1 MLIYWRIMRLETLT
15 YANQSKLQNDYCM
28 NPDIK
33 TWLYDILQ
41 SIKEIE
47 SYYAD
52 RPKIFA
58 EFKNDIKTKRAIERN
73 IEIIGEAVNRILK
86 EDQDFQINN
95 ALQIVGTRNRI
106 IHGYDR
112 VSDDMI
118 WSIVVNHLPKL
129 KTEVEGLLDQ

>member
-1 MLIYWRIMRLETLT
+1 
-15 YANQSKLQNDYCM
+15 M

-52 RPKIFA
+52 RPRIFD
-58 EFKNDIKTKRAIERN
+58 EYQKDIRTKRAIERN

-86 EDQDFQINN
+86 EDTDFQIND
-95 ALQIVGTRNRI
+95 ALHIVGTRNRI

-118 WSIVVNHLPKL
+118 WSIVINHLPKL
-129 KTEVEGLLDQ
+129 KIEVEGLLNE